1 MTSHRQIMVQLAQA
15 IQASEAV
22 ATYCYQHF
30 GRALAINVGAY
41 PDGVPD
47 EKDAPFLWIHA
58 ADDENESVATDETF
72 TVRMVVGGLV
82 QGENGER
89 KIERVVVQRT
99 EAINGLAVNGGNEI
113 VEDLRDMILAIVRE
127 ARAGAYV
134 TRIRREEND
143 ISHFPLEWAV
153 IYVEYNEPEAL
164 T

>member
-30 GRALAINVGAY
+30 GRALAIHVGAY
-41 PDGVPD
+41 PDGIPG
-47 EKDAPFLWIHA
+47 EKESPYLWIYA
-58 ADDENESVATDETF
+58 ANDENDIVAADETF
-72 TVRMVVGGLV
+72 MVCMEVGGCV
-82 QGENGER
+82 TGENGER

-99 EAINGLAVNGGNEI
+99 AAINGLTVNGGNEI